1 MMDPFLKVT
10 QGSFHQAM
18 YVLVQQLADDLSR
31 VVFILFYCACSTG
44 KKHHRSAEK
53 AVFMYIACREIK
65 TNRTTTSHLVS
76 SIHVVHFFF
85 CGIFCCKKTS
95 LLNRL
100 IV

>member
-31 VVFILFYCACSTG
+31 VVCFDFIAHARQARNTIALQ
-44 KKHHRSAEK
+44 KRL
-53 AVFMYIACREIK
+53 FMYIACREIK
-65 TNRTTTSHLVS
+65 SNRTTTSHLVS